1 MNKSEELN
9 QLAKDAALAAISAMA
24 AQPTSL
30 ISYESRGVVAV
41 IGCDADAQIAAMMKG
56 KLQPHLIS
64 EGKNSERKNGHAGMP
79 STRIRQRAISIEG
92 YLGNFTVT
100 LTGAST
106 NNEERLDDTESVH
119 ADLVLDLSAEP
130 LLQMPIKPP
139 GYVACGSGE
148 TELQAAVDELAMMT
162 GTFEKPKYFDYDPSI
177 CAHGRS
183 GITACTRCIDACPA
197 DAISSLAEKIE
208 VNSHLCQG
216 GGACA
221 TVCPSGAIRYLYP
234 SVDDMLAIM
243 RRMLKVY
250 LDEGGQQPVVVFHS
264 EEFGMPDSYATN
276 MLPIAV
282 EELGSVG
289 IDVWLS
295 ALAYGAGSVLLLDDG
310 NIPARVCKEIDQQL
324 VTANEI
330 ISGMG
335 YPAETVRRVDSQL
348 QGHAEQA
355 MMPVITPARHAG
367 AGGKRQI
374 LFMAIDAL
382 YEHAFNTLN
391 RQLPA
396 MVTLSAGSPFGAAGI
411 DEKSCTLCMSC
422 VSACPGKALQSGQ
435 DVPQLR
441 FIESNCLQ
449 CGLCTLTCPEDAI
462 WITPRL
468 LFDREARNRIVTLHE
483 EEPFCCVSCGKPFA
497 TKSVIS
503 NMLEKLEGHWM
514 FTDERSKQRLKMCDD
529 CRVVDVIQDDDM
541 MGKGIDP
548 GRITH

>member
-41 IGCDADAQIAAMMKG
+41 IGSDADAQIATIMKG

-64 EGKNSERKNGHAGMP
+64 ETKNGQAAIP
-79 STRIRQRAISIEG
+79 STRIRQRAISIDG

-100 LTGAST
+100 LTGVST
-106 NNEERLDDTESVH
+106 NDAERLDDTESVH
-119 ADLVLDLSAEP
+119 ADLVLDLSAAP
-130 LLQMPIKPP
+130 LLQMPLKPP

-148 TELQAAVDELAMMT
+148 TELQTAVDELAMMT

-183 GITACTRCIDACPA
+183 GITACSRCIDACPA

-221 TVCPSGAIRYLYP
+221 TVCPSGAIRYVYP
-234 SVDDMLAIM
+234 SVEDMLAMM

-264 EEFGMPDSYATN
+264 EESGMPDSYPEN

-282 EELGSVG
+282 EEVGSVG

-295 ALAYGAGSVLLLDDG
+295 ALAYGARSVLLLDDG
-310 NIPARVCKEIDQQL
+310 NIPAQVSKEIDQQL

-335 YPAETVRRVDSQL
+335 YPAETLRRVDSQSL
-348 QGHAEQA
+348 DDAEQA
-355 MMPVITPARHAG
+355 MMPVIAPARHAG
-367 AGGKRQI
+367 AGGKRQNV
-374 LFMAIDAL
+374 FMAIDAL
-382 YEHAFNTLN
+382 YEQAFQTMNK
-391 RQLPA
+391 RLPA
-396 MVTLSAGSPFGAAGI
+396 MVTLSAGSPFGTAGI

-449 CGLCTLTCPEDAI
+449 CGLCTRTCPEDAI

-468 LFDREARNRIVTLHE
+468 LFDREARNRIATLYE
-483 EEPFCCVSCGKPFA
+483 EEPFCCISCGKPFA

-503 NMLEKLEGHWM
+503 NMMSKLEGHWM

-529 CRVVDVIQDDDM
+529 CRVADVVQDPEM
-541 MGKGIDP
+541 MGKSIDP

>member
-41 IGCDADAQIAAMMKG
+41 IGSDADAQIATIMKG

-64 EGKNSERKNGHAGMP
+64 ETKNGQAAIP
-79 STRIRQRAISIEG
+79 STRIRQRAISIDG

-100 LTGAST
+100 LTGVST
-106 NNEERLDDTESVH
+106 NDAERLDDTESVH
-119 ADLVLDLSAEP
+119 ADLVLDLSAAP
-130 LLQMPIKPP
+130 LLQMPLKPP

-148 TELQAAVDELAMMT
+148 TELQTAVDELAMMT

-221 TVCPSGAIRYLYP
+221 TVCPSGAIRYVYP
-234 SVDDMLAIM
+234 SVEDMLAMM

-264 EEFGMPDSYATN
+264 EESGMPDSYPEN

-282 EELGSVG
+282 EEVGSVG

-295 ALAYGAGSVLLLDDG
+295 ALAYGARSVMLLDDG
-310 NIPARVCKEIDQQL
+310 NIPAQVSKEIDQQL

-335 YPAETVRRVDSQL
+335 YPAETLRRVGSQSL
-348 QGHAEQA
+348 DDAEQA
-355 MMPVITPARHAG
+355 MMPVIAPARHAG
-367 AGGKRQI
+367 AGGKRQNV
-374 LFMAIDAL
+374 FMAIDAL
-382 YEHAFNTLN
+382 YEQAFQTMNK
-391 RQLPA
+391 RLPA
-396 MVTLSAGSPFGAAGI
+396 MVTLSAGSPFGTAGI

-449 CGLCTLTCPEDAI
+449 CGLCTRTCPEDAI

-468 LFDREARNRIVTLHE
+468 LFDREARNRIATLYE
-483 EEPFCCVSCGKPFA
+483 EEPFCCISCGKPFA

-503 NMLEKLEGHWM
+503 NMMSKLEGHWM

-529 CRVVDVIQDDDM
+529 CRVADVVQDPEM
-541 MGKGIDP
+541 MGKSIDP